1 MSCIICNE
9 CSDPLIK
16 VIEKGLSS
24 LTDFSKR
31 RNEDGI
37 YQLLIKSKTENTQV
51 LVRENCRK
59 RFNDK
64 RKLTTINTKD
74 TSDTRKSTSFF
85 NWNQIVFFAINIT
98 LKTTKILQEDT
109 GT

>member
-16 VIEKGLSS
+16 VTEKGLSS
-24 LTDFSKR
+24 LTEFSKR

-51 LVRENCRK
+51 LAHENCSK
-59 RFNDK
+59 RFNDE
-64 RKLTTINTKD
+64 RKLTTKSTKD
-74 TSDTRKSTSFF
+74 TRDTRKSTSLF
-85 NWNQIVFFAINIT
+85 NWKQNCFFFLQST
-98 LKTTKILQEDT
+98 LH
-109 GT
+109 